1 MKQNFK
7 ISDNESIITINKEIY
22 SKEILIQATYVK
34 LEDYFFLI
42 DIEDDNYII
51 SLKYKDNKMNTSE
64 NLEKATY
71 EFFDELIES
80 ASYLDQLK
88 RSSKVREKIL
98 QAALLGSKE
107 KKN

>member
-1 MKQNFK
+1 MKDNFV
-7 ISDNESIITINKEIY
+7 IDNNESIITINKEIY

-34 LEDYFFLI
+34 LEELYFLI
-42 DIEDDNYII
+42 DVEDDNYII
-51 SLKYKDNKMNTSE
+51 SLRFKDSKNNTKE
-64 NLEKATY
+64 NLEKATL

-107 KKN
+107 KK